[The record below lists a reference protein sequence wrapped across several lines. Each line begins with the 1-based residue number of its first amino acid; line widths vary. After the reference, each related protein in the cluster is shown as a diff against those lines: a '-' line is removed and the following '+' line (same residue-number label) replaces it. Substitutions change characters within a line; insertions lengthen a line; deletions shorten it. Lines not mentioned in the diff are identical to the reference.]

1 MQLSRLLTVSLGVVL
16 FVAESGAQTAPRSKS
31 ALTELSD
38 SLEEIARQ
46 ISPAVVQVLVSGYK
60 TGPSENNDSVIVRQ
74 QGTGSG
80 VIVDPS
86 GYIIT
91 NNHVIEGSARV
102 RVVLSR
108 SAPRLE
114 NPILEA
120 AVVGVDR
127 ETDLAVLKIEQAGLP
142 ALRLENSEL
151 LRQGQI
157 VLAFGSP
164 LGLQNSMSMGVV
176 SSIARQMNPD
186 DTMAYI
192 QTDAPINP
200 GSSGGPLL
208 DTHGHVVG
216 INTFIYSQSGG
227 SQGLGFAVPSSIVQN
242 VYTQIRKNGRVI
254 RGVIGVN
261 DYTITPVLAQGLHL
275 PQEYGVLLADVYPD
289 SPADKAGLKP
299 LDIVL
304 TLDGKRMQNARQFDV
319 GIYARSEGD
328 VVTIEVLRGHEKLSI
343 PVTVAARQENVD
355 VFSGMASVS
364 KNSVRKLNIL
374 GISLT
379 QQVAQMLPDLRS
391 QYGVLVA
398 AKTFDPLTQEID
410 LEIGDVITAINGNP
424 VSSLEALRS
433 ALDAMKRG
441 DPVVLFVERQGKI
454 MLVSFEYE

>member
-1 MQLSRLLTVSLGVVL
+1 MQLTHVLGVVFL
-16 FVAESGAQTAPRSKS
+16 TAGLGAQTPTPSKS

-60 TGPSENNDSVIVRQ
+60 AGPSENNASVIVRQ

-102 RVVLSR
+102 RVLLSR
-108 SAPRLE
+108 SAPRSD

-120 AVVGVDR
+120 SVVGVDR
-127 ETDLAVLKIEQAGLP
+127 ETDIAVLKIDKTGLP
-142 ALRLENSEL
+142 ALRLDSTEH
-151 LRQGQI
+151 LRQGQV

-176 SSIARQMNPD
+176 SSIARQMRPD
-186 DTMAYI
+186 DPMAYI

-227 SQGLGFAVPSSIVQN
+227 SQGLGFAVPSNIVVN
-242 VYTQIRKNGRVI
+242 VLAQIRKNGRVI
-254 RGVIGVN
+254 RGLIGVN
-261 DYTITPVLAQGLHL
+261 DYTITPVLAQGLNL
-275 PQEYGVLLADVYPD
+275 PQESGVLIADVYPE
-289 SPADKAGLKP
+289 SPAEKAGLKP

-304 TLDGKRMQNARQFDV
+304 TLDGKRMENARQFDV

-328 VVTIEVLRGHEKLSI
+328 VVKVEVLRGREKMLI
-343 PVTVAARQENVD
+343 PVTVMARPDPVD
-355 VFSGMASVS
+355 RFSEMVSVS

-374 GISLT
+374 GVSLT
-379 QQVAQMLPDLRS
+379 QDVAEMLPELRS

-398 AKTFDPLTQEID
+398 AKTFDPLVQEIGLD
-410 LEIGDVITAINGNP
+410 VGDVITAINGNP
-424 VSSLEALRS
+424 VSSLEVLLS
-433 ALDAMKRG
+433 ALDAMKLG
-441 DPVVLFVERQGKI
+441 DPVVLHVERGGKI